1 MVFVESRRFVFVEYD
16 ELYLCSLFLLN
27 VKNFIIIFFE
37 SRNFV
42 FFKCHEL
49 LYVFVET
56 RNYVF
61 VKCD

>member
-49 LYVFVET
+49 LCF
-56 RNYVF
+56 
-61 VKCD
+61 C